1 MSKVFITIYHLL
13 QRKKWLLFI
22 SLFTII
28 GLAIFT
34 FLRMNLEEDI
44 TSILPANKE
53 IAKFNE
59 SFLKSELSSRIII
72 HLSSKNE
79 APEELTNFCQ
89 NIVDSLYQHQDS
101 SLIKNITAQLDESLF
116 ESTSSFI
123 LNEIPFFLK
132 QKDYKT
138 LSERT
143 TKEEIEQRI
152 KGAYKALISPAGF
165 AFKKNIQADPLG
177 ISTLAFAQLSNFQI
191 DENFELY
198 NNYFLTKD
206 RKHLLFF
213 VLPSSQASESTQNA
227 KLIALIEGVGKTINN
242 QDHQQLTFEYFGGP
256 AISVANA
263 SRIKKDVTVTVTLAL
278 LVLLLLIFS
287 FYRNLKIFFYILVP
301 VLFGTAVAIIIL
313 GNLKSSISLI
323 SLGIGSVLI
332 GITIDFSIHLF
343 THFKKKQNAELVLK
357 DISFPVLISALTT
370 SAAFLCL
377 YLIRSEALKDLGIF
391 AALSVICV
399 AISAL
404 ILIPQLFSNK
414 NNYKTQTGETII
426 DKIANYP
433 FHEKRIL
440 VYPLLG
446 VCLICGFFANAVS
459 FERDLNKINY
469 MPDHLLRAEEHI
481 NEISDAT
488 KRSIHLIA
496 YDQDENIALKVSEIA
511 GEKLD
516 ELKSENKIN
525 SYSSPSML
533 LSSKDRQI
541 EKINSWN
548 AFWTAEKIE
557 QVKNDIARSSK
568 ELGFK
573 ATAFKPF
580 FNLLEK
586 KFKPQALDNFSV
598 LTESILQ
605 DKVSKTNDQISL
617 MTTVR
622 VDTNQKQFVRDAL
635 KDIDGLSIVD
645 NEYIVHQFVDT
656 LKEDFN
662 KLVWWSLF
670 FVFVILNFVY
680 GRPELALVAFIPIC
694 LSWIITLGLMNILN
708 IKFNIVNIIITSFI
722 FGLGIDYAIFIL
734 RGLLQEFETGAQ
746 NLKSYK
752 TSILI
757 SGITTLTGI
766 GVMIFA
772 KHPALKSIALVSI
785 IGISSVL
792 ICSFVLQPLMF
803 YWLTGKV
810 GQRRSFPLTLSNMGK
825 TIWVYLALAI
835 GCVIL
840 TIIGI
845 VINILIFIPKET
857 RKSIFHKFIYWF
869 SKFYIKASFLN
880 RVSYE
885 NKSGEDFN
893 KPAIIIANH
902 KSLIDT
908 PLFFQ
913 LHPKLIIITNDWVN
927 KFPLYR
933 LVCNMA
939 DFYSISS
946 GAELLLEKLQERVD
960 QGYSIA
966 IFPEGTRSTSEEMLR
981 FKKGAFFL
989 AEQLNL
995 DIVPMLIHGTRDFLG
1010 KGKFWGR
1017 ANDIHVKI
1025 ENRILAS
1032 DKSHGENYSEKC
1044 KSISRWFKKEYNIL
1058 RKEKETV
1065 DYHREKLVYNY
1076 IYKGPVTEWYM
1087 KVKTKMEENYQ
1098 IFDEIIP
1105 EKAKVS
1111 DIGCGYGFMTY
1122 FLSLSAPERTFVS
1135 MDYDGQKIAVA
1146 NNCQAKNDQINFIHA
1161 DITEQ
1166 PFEKSDVFIIADVL
1180 HYLLPAQQFK
1190 ILDKCVE
1197 NLEENGF
1204 IILRDGD
1211 ADLQERH
1218 KGTKLTEIFSTN
1230 SGFNKTQNKLHF
1242 LSGKQIK
1249 EWANAKNLNLQL
1261 IDETK
1266 FTSNVIF
1273 VLKSIK

>member
-1 MSKVFITIYHLL
+1 MSKIFIAIYHLF
-13 QRKKWLLFI
+13 QRKKWLLLV
-22 SLFTII
+22 SLSAII
-28 GLAIFT
+28 TLAVFT
-34 FLRMNLEEDI
+34 FFRMNLEEDI

-72 HLSSKNE
+72 HLSSNSE
-79 APEELTNFCQ
+79 EPENLTNFCK
-89 NIVDSLYQHQDS
+89 NIVDSLYTHSDS
-101 SLIKNITAQLDESLF
+101 ALIKNITYNLDESLF
-116 ESTSSFI
+116 ESTSTFI

-132 QKDYKT
+132 QEDYKT
-138 LSERT
+138 LAERT
-143 TKEEIEQRI
+143 TSEEIDERI

-165 AFKKNIQADPLG
+165 AFKKNIQTDPLG
-177 ISTLAFAQLSNFQI
+177 ISALAFEQLNNFQI

-206 RKHLLFF
+206 HKHLLFF
-213 VLPSSQASESTQNA
+213 ILPSSQASESTQNA
-227 KLIALIEGVGKTINN
+227 KLISLIEGVGKTINK
-242 QDHQQLTFEYFGGP
+242 QSHQNLTFEYFGGP

-263 SRIKKDVTVTVTLAL
+263 TRIKKDVTITVTLAL
-278 LVLLLLIFS
+278 LVLLLLIYS
-287 FYRNLKIFFYILVP
+287 FYRNLKIFFYILIP
-301 VLFGTAVAIIIL
+301 VLVGTAIAIIIL

-343 THFKKKQNAELVLK
+343 THYKKKQNPELVLH

-377 YLIRSEALKDLGIF
+377 YLIRSEALKDLGVF
-391 AALSVICV
+391 AAMSVLCV

-404 ILIPQLFSNK
+404 VLIPQLFSK
-414 NNYKTQTGETII
+414 KEQVKTGEPEGFI
-426 DKIANYP
+426 DNIANYP
-433 FHEKRIL
+433 FHENKIISYSLLALCL
-440 VYPLLG
+440 VC
-446 VCLICGFFANAVS
+446 VFFANSVS

-469 MPDHLLRAEEHI
+469 MPDNLLKAEEHI

-488 KRSIHLIA
+488 KRSIHIIA
-496 YDQDENIALKVSEIA
+496 YDQDENIALKVSETA
-511 GEKLD
+511 GGKLD
-516 ELKSENKIN
+516 ALKKEGKIN
-525 SYSSPSML
+525 SFSSPSML
-533 LSSKDRQI
+533 LSSKDKQV

-548 AFWTAEKIE
+548 DFWTEEKID
-557 QVKNDIARSSK
+557 QVKKDIGESSK
-568 ELGFK
+568 KLGFK
-573 ATAFKPF
+573 VSAFKPF
-580 FNLLEK
+580 FNLLEN
-586 KFKPQALDNFSV
+586 KFQPQPLENFSA

-605 DKVSKTNDQISL
+605 DKISKTNDQISL

-622 VDTNQKQFVRDAL
+622 VDSNQKQFVRDAL
-635 KDIDGLSIVD
+635 KEIDGLSIVD

-680 GRPELALVAFIPIC
+680 GRVELALVAFIPIC
-694 LSWIITLGLMNILN
+694 MSWIITLGMMNILN

-772 KHPALKSIALVSI
+772 QHPALRSIALVSI

-792 ICSFVLQPLMF
+792 VCSFVLQPLMF

-810 GQRRSFPLTLSNMGK
+810 GQRRSFPLTLLNMGK
-825 TIWVYLALAI
+825 TIWVYSALAI
-835 GCVIL
+835 GCIIL
-840 TIIGI
+840 TIIG
-845 VINILIFIPKET
+845 VLLNLLIFIPKET
-857 RKSIFHKFIYWF
+857 RKSIFHKLIYWF

-880 RVSYE
+880 RVNYE
-885 NKSGEDFN
+885 NIPKEDFS

-913 LHPKLIIITNDWVN
+913 LNPKVIIITNDWVN

-939 DFYSISS
+939 DFYSISA
-946 GAELLLEKLQERVD
+946 GAELLLEKLQERVH

-966 IFPEGTRSTSEEMLR
+966 IFPEGTRSNTEEMLR

-989 AEQLNL
+989 AEKLNL
-995 DIVPMLIHGTRDFLG
+995 DIVPMLIHGTKDFLS
-1010 KGKFWGR
+1010 KGNFWGR

-1025 ENRILAS
+1025 EKRILTT
-1032 DKSHGENYSEKC
+1032 DKSYGNNYSERC
-1044 KSISRWFKKEYNIL
+1044 KSISKWFKKEYEIF

-1065 DYHREKLVYNY
+1065 DYHRERLIYNY

-1098 IFDEIIP
+1098 VFDDIVP
-1105 EKAKVS
+1105 EKAKIS

-1122 FLSLSAPERTFVS
+1122 FLSLTAPERTFVS
-1135 MDYDGQKIAVA
+1135 MDYDSKKIAVA
-1146 NNCQAKNDQINFIHA
+1146 NNCQAKNEQIKFIHA

-1180 HYLLPAQQFK
+1180 HYLLPEQQFK
-1190 ILDKCVE
+1190 ILDKCAS
-1197 NLEENGF
+1197 NLEKNGL

-1218 KGTKLTEIFSTN
+1218 QGTKLTEVFSTN
-1230 SGFNKTQNKLHF
+1230 IGFNKTQNKLHF
-1242 LSGKQIK
+1242 LSGKRIK
-1249 EWANAKNLNLQL
+1249 EWAKAKNLNLRL

-1273 VLKSIK
+1273 VLQSNN